1 MQNTNYIY
9 DVLNEQKAFRNELLA
24 KSEALFSHKDA
35 VPLMKVKDVEAK
47 YLINEASSLCYVLIK
62 NQYGN
67 VDVFVEE
74 LVKGREES
82 ALDYLKSY
90 ISRRTVSGEGV
101 SLNLVVKKT
110 NQKNREDMKT
120 ELESFIDIAK
130 GIPSVT
136 AEYLASLERE
146 LADFDSTEIDREE
159 AWPSPNLWLIK
170 DYVDFIRGYVDMS
183 DYPDAFYYALGKAGT
198 DAYQPKVDGLI
209 KREHLMRI
217 VCEKLCFDDVNRFEF
232 NDGDNHIWLKDGDLI
247 IEDQNCAF
255 VFESKEK
262 GNISIFF
269 INTESR
275 GREAS
280 WKAFEEK
287 RANNALTLSDRVL
300 VIEDNKAVYADS
312 GTIMY
317 VFSLV
322 NEAAV
327 KAVVKHIEKHQRQT
341 TE

>member
-9 DVLNEQKAFRNELLA
+9 DALNEQKAFRNELIA
-24 KSEALFSHKDA
+24 KSEALFSHKDS
-35 VPLMKVKDVEAK
+35 VPLLKVKDVEVK
-47 YLINEASSLCYVLIK
+47 YLINEASSLCYVLVK

-74 LVKGREES
+74 LVKGRKES
-82 ALDYLKSY
+82 ALNYLQSY
-90 ISRRTVSGEGV
+90 IKDRVETGKDIT
-101 SLNLVVKKT
+101 LKLVVKKM
-110 NQKNREDMKT
+110 NQKSREDMKT
-120 ELESFIDIAK
+120 ELENFINTAK
-130 GIPSVT
+130 NIPSVT
-136 AEYLASLERE
+136 AEYLASLEQE
-146 LADFDSTEIDREE
+146 LNDFDSKEIDREE
-159 AWPSPNLWLIK
+159 VWPSPNLWLIK
-170 DYVDFIRGYVDMS
+170 DYVDFIRGYVEMS
-183 DYPDAFYYALGKAGT
+183 DYPDAFYYALGQAGT
-198 DAYQPKVDGLI
+198 NAYQSKVDGLG

-217 VCEKLCFDDVNRFEF
+217 VCEKLCFDDANRFEF
-232 NDGDNHIWLKDGDLI
+232 NDGDNHIWLKNDDLI

-275 GREAS
+275 GRDTS

-287 RANNALTLSDRVL
+287 RANNTLTLSDRVL

-322 NEAAV
+322 NDAAV
-327 KAVVKHIEKHQRQT
+327 RDVVKHIKKHQRQT

>member
-9 DVLNEQKAFRNELLA
+9 DALNEQKAFRNELIA
-24 KSEALFSHKDA
+24 KSEALFSHKDS
-35 VPLMKVKDVEAK
+35 VPLLKVKDVEVK
-47 YLINEASSLCYVLIK
+47 YLINEASSLCYVLVK
-62 NQYGN
+62 NQYDN

-74 LVKGREES
+74 LVKGRKES
-82 ALDYLKSY
+82 ALNYLQSY
-90 ISRRTVSGEGV
+90 IKDRVGKGKDIT
-101 SLNLVVKKT
+101 LKLVVKKM
-110 NQKNREDMKT
+110 NQKSLKDMKT
-120 ELESFIDIAK
+120 ELENFIDIAK

-170 DYVDFIRGYVDMS
+170 DYVDFIRGYVEMS
-183 DYPDAFYYALGKAGT
+183 AYPDAFYYALGEAGT
-198 DAYQPKVDGLI
+198 DAYQPKVDGLV

-217 VCEKLCFDDVNRFEF
+217 VCEKLCFDDTNRFEF
-232 NDGDNHIWLKDGDLI
+232 NDGDNHIWLKNGDLI

-255 VFESKEK
+255 VFESKGK
-262 GNISIFF
+262 GGFSVFF
-269 INTESR
+269 IDTESR

-280 WKAFEEK
+280 WKAFEER
-287 RANNALTLSDRVL
+287 RAKGALTLRDHVM

-327 KAVVKHIEKHQRQT
+327 KAVVKHVEKHQRQT

>member
-9 DVLNEQKAFRNELLA
+9 DALNEQKAFRNELIA
-24 KSEALFSHKDA
+24 KSEALFSHKDS
-35 VPLMKVKDVEAK
+35 VPLVKVKGVEVK
-47 YLINEASSLCYVLIK
+47 YLINEASSLCYVLVK

-74 LVKGREES
+74 LVEGRKES

-90 ISRRTVSGEGV
+90 ILRRIESGEGV
-101 SLNLVVKKT
+101 SLTLVVKKT
-110 NQKNREDMKT
+110 NQKSREDMKT
-120 ELESFIDIAK
+120 ELEGFINIAK

-136 AEYLASLERE
+136 AEYLASLEQE
-146 LADFDSTEIDREE
+146 LNDFDSKEIDREE
-159 AWPSPNLWLIK
+159 VWPSPNLWLIK
-170 DYVDFIRGYVDMS
+170 DYVDFIRGYVEMS
-183 DYPDAFYYALGKAGT
+183 DYTDAFYCALGQAGT
-198 DAYQPKVDGLI
+198 DAYQSKVDGLVN
-209 KREHLMRI
+209 REYLMRT
-217 VCEKLCFDDVNRFEF
+217 VCEKLCFDDDNRFEF
-232 NDGDNHIWLKDGDLI
+232 NDGDNHIWLKNDDLI

-255 VFESKEK
+255 VFESKAK
-262 GNISIFF
+262 GNISVFF

-280 WKAFEEK
+280 WKAFGEK
-287 RANNALTLSDRVL
+287 RANNALTLSDRVV

-322 NEAAV
+322 NETAV
-327 KAVVKHIEKHQRQT
+327 KAVMKHIEKHQRQT